1 MNKFVNVLVRMVRV
15 LVRPLFPV
23 KVYGEKNIE
32 NKKSLIVGNHL
43 SGWDPIILTMWT

>member
-32 NKKSLIVGNHL
+32 NKKSGGGDEKIGN
-43 SGWDPIILTMWT
+43 